1 MKSAL
6 EKLEGLNRKLTIDV
20 PAEKVSAAFD
30 RAYKEIQKNA
40 TIKGFRKGKAPIA
53 TIRSVYAD
61 QVRQDVVQEVL
72 SDAYQAALE
81 EHSLDP
87 IGYPKVKFDHMHED
101 KPFSFTAEVEIRPEV
116 QLKKFEGLKVEKEKL
131 EIDEQQIED
140 VLKNIRESN
149 AKTVTLLEDRPAA
162 MGDIAEIDFAGKI
175 DGAPMEN
182 GSAENFPLELGSNRL
197 IPGFESGIVGMNVG
211 GSKTLNLSFP
221 ADYHAAEIAGKPVQ
235 FEIKLKSIK
244 KKVIPEL
251 TDEMAAKVGPF
262 KTVQELKDAI
272 RKDIETNESRRIQD
286 DLRNRLLKAL
296 VAENPIQIP
305 QSLKQQQKDILM
317 KDVEDRMRQQGMG
330 NIDFDEYKKKWE
342 SDFEQT
348 ASFMVSSTF
357 LIDALADKMGVRPT
371 DADVKTKISA
381 YAKDSGLEIAKI
393 EEFYRDPDRRS
404 RLMFQL
410 TEEKVVDELLAKAS
424 VKEVAKSQ
432 LEDSQEK

>member
-6 EKLEGLNRKLTIDV
+6 EKLEGLNRKLTVDV

-53 TIRSVYAD
+53 TIRSLYAD

-101 KPFSFTAEVEIRPEV
+101 KPFSFTAELEIRPEV
-116 QLKKFEGLKVEKEKL
+116 QIKKFEGLKVEKEKL

-175 DGAPMEN
+175 NGAPMEN

-211 GSKTLNLSFP
+211 GTKTLNLSFP
-221 ADYHAAEIAGKPVQ
+221 ADYHATEIAGKPVQ
-235 FEIKLKSIK
+235 FEIKLKSLK

-251 TDEMAAKVGPF
+251 TDEMASKVGPF
-262 KTVQELKDAI
+262 KTVDELKAAI

-296 VAENPIQIP
+296 VEENPIQVP

-317 KDVEDRMRQQGMG
+317 KDVEDRMREQGMG
-330 NIDFDEYKKKWE
+330 NIDFNEYRKKWE

-348 ASFMVSSTF
+348 ASFMVCSTF

-410 TEEKVVDELLAKAS
+410 TEEKVVDELLAKAN
-424 VKEVAKSQ
+424 VKEVEKSQ
-432 LEDSQEK
+432 LEDLQEK